1 MGPLEAKDLSSAV
14 QAGLSL
20 GDAVDC
26 ATGAAGF
33 GGAGPLGLAGP
44 FGAEG
49 FGTGDRSITLMRN
62 DTALVVVSAVESAEQ
77 GALQQPTGPPAGG
90 GGWHGAA
97 AGKAARAKSTPN
109 IGPPK
114 GQAQAQL
121 SRCES
126 SGLCVAKTAPN
137 TDGQK
142 ESQVRQRQQIE
153 RCSDDLEL
161 SGYMFIVSIGV

>member
-1 MGPLEAKDLSSAV
+1 
-14 QAGLSL
+14 
-20 GDAVDC
+20 
-26 ATGAAGF
+26 
-33 GGAGPLGLAGP
+33 LAGP

-49 FGTGDRSITLMRN
+49 FESGDRSITLMRN
-62 DTALVVVSAVESAEQ
+62 ETLVVVSPVESAEQ
-77 GALQQPTGPPAGG
+77 AALQQTIGPPAGG
-90 GGWHGAA
+90 GMWHGAA

-142 ESQVRQRQQIE
+142 ESQVRQRQ
-153 RCSDDLEL
+153 RRALL
-161 SGYMFIVSIGV
+161 